1 MLMRRSFEQVVCAVV
16 FCVLTFC
23 YLYNYQADVLVVTQF
38 LASGGQTHYAP
49 FLGAVIITSVLLL
62 LQVVVQFFARLRR
75 RSYALTYAPSLLL
88 LAWLTGIRSDV
99 TTQVDFGSWWLAIPF
114 LLLVIVP
121 AIIQAMRYQPYEP
134 DERRQGFLSQ
144 LLWIN
149 LGTLALMF
157 LFVGFLSNN
166 DREFHKR
173 ARMEYLV
180 DQRRYREALVMA
192 QRLERPDSVSSMLT
206 IYSVA
211 RTGHLTDSLFHYR
224 LVGEGKVMR
233 PSPQVHS
240 LLTPDSILNRVTS
253 KSANYQL
260 MGFLLDRDLP
270 TFCAYLSRCLVIMLR
285 HGSSTISCVQESV
298 PSATRRVLIPIIIC
312 ADEFDRWSY
321 AGCFP
326 AYGYQSIEE
335 DGNPPFGGFM
345 ASVSLC
351 SEW

>member
-75 RSYALTYAPSLLL
+75 RSYAFTYAPSLLL

-157 LFVGFLSNN
+157 LFVGILSNN

-240 LLTPDSILNRVTS
+240 LLTPDSILNRVTN

-270 TFCAYLSRCLVIMLR
+270 TFCAYLPLYYKTNEPMPRYYAEAWQLYHQLR
-285 HGSSTISCVQESV
+285 SGMRPKRYEKGSYTYYYM
-298 PSATRRVLIPIIIC
+298 R
-312 ADEFDRWSY
+312 
-321 AGCFP
+321 G
-326 AYGYQSIEE
+326 
-335 DGNPPFGGFM
+335 
-345 ASVSLC
+345 
-351 SEW
+351 